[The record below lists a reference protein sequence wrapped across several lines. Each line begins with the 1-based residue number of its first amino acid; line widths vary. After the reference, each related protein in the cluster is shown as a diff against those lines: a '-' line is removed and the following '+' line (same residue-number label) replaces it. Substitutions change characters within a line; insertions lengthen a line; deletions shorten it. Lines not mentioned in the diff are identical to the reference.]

1 MADIVNMP
9 KLGFDMAEGVLIRW
23 VIGEDEPVEKGEVLA
38 EIETDKATVEVEA
51 SVGGTVLK
59 HIVQEGTPVP
69 VGEPIAVIGEAGEEV
84 DLEELGGGEPA
95 QAEQKEPEQ
104 AEEERKTEAGAEKP
118 EREPA
123 KAEEPSGEAEYPG
136 GVKATPVAR
145 RIAEEKSLDL
155 QSISGSGPG
164 GRIVKADVEKAL
176 ERGVSTEKDAPERR
190 PAVSVPSGE
199 RRETER
205 VPVSKLRK
213 TIGSRMSR
221 AKQELPHFYVT
232 IDVEAG
238 PVMDLRKQINA
249 ALPEE
254 EKTSVNDYIVKASA
268 LALREFPNLNASL
281 DGDEIV
287 RHGEINVGIAVAVD
301 EGLLTV
307 VARDADLKPL
317 RTLSEEI
324 RAMVERTRE
333 GKVRPDDVEGSTF
346 TVSNL
351 GMFDVDHFIAIIN
364 PPEAAIL
371 AIGSVREEPAFVNG
385 EVEPVRRLK
394 VTLSADHRVTDGAE
408 AARWLQV
415 FREYIENPV
424 LLLI

>member
-1 MADIVNMP
+1 MAEIVNMP
-9 KLGFDMAEGVLIRW
+9 KLGFDMAEGVLVRW
-23 VIGEDEPVEKGEVLA
+23 VIGVDESVEKGEVLA

-59 HIVQEGTPVP
+59 HIVEEGTPVP
-69 VGEPIAVIGEAGEEV
+69 VGEPIAVIGEQGEEV
-84 DLEELGGGEPA
+84 DLDKLGVGEPVKSEQ
-95 QAEQKEPEQ
+95 QAPAEAEKEPH
-104 AEEERKTEAGAEKP
+104 TETAQQTP
-118 EREPA
+118 ERS
-123 KAEEPSGEAEYPG
+123 EESSDEGQYPD

-145 RIAEEKSLDL
+145 RIAEDNKINL
-155 QSISGSGPG
+155 QQLSGSGPG
-164 GRIVKADVEKAL
+164 GRVVKADVEQAIQSGL
-176 ERGVSTEKDAPERR
+176 PTAEGETARR
-190 PAVSVPSGE
+190 PALSIPAGE

-213 TIGSRMSR
+213 TIGSRMARS
-221 AKQELPHFYVT
+221 KQELPHFYVT
-232 IDVEAG
+232 IDLDAG
-238 PVMDLRKQINA
+238 PVMDLRKQINE
-249 ALPEE
+249 ALPED
-254 EKTSVNDYIVKASA
+254 EKISVNDFLVKASG

-287 RHGEINVGIAVAVD
+287 RHGQVNVGIAVAVD

-317 RTLSEEI
+317 RTLSSEI
-324 RAMVERTRE
+324 RAMVDRTRE

-371 AIGSVREEPAFVNG
+371 AIGSVREEPAFVDG
-385 EVEPVRRLK
+385 EILPVRRLK

-415 FREYIENPV
+415 FREYIESPT
-424 LLLI
+424 LMLI

>member
-9 KLGFDMAEGVLIRW
+9 KLGFDMAEGVLVRW
-23 VIGEDEPVEKGEVLA
+23 VIGEDQPVEKGEVLA

-59 HIVQEGTPVP
+59 HIVEEGTPVP
-69 VGEPIAVIGEAGEEV
+69 VGEPIAVIGEAGEEF
-84 DLEELGGGEPA
+84 DLDELGAGKPA
-95 QAEQKEPEQ
+95 AETQAAEESVEQPKAEQAATTEPQ
-104 AEEERKTEAGAEKP
+104 ARSA
-118 EREPA
+118 
-123 KAEEPSGEAEYPG
+123 EAETSDQTEYPD

-145 RIAEEKSLDL
+145 RIAEDNAIDL
-155 QSISGSGPG
+155 QQLSGSGPG
-164 GRIVKADVEKAL
+164 GRIIKADVEQAI
-176 ERGVSTEKDAPERR
+176 EHGVPTEKAASPRR
-190 PAVSVPSGE
+190 PAVSIPSGE
-199 RRETER
+199 RRKTER
-205 VPVSKLRK
+205 APVSKLRK
-213 TIGSRMSR
+213 TIGSRMTRS
-221 AKQELPHFYVT
+221 KQELPHFYVT
-232 IDVEAG
+232 IDVDAG
-238 PVMDLRKQINA
+238 PVMDLRKQINN

-254 EKTSVNDYIVKASA
+254 EKISVNDFLVKACA

-281 DGDEIV
+281 EGEEII
-287 RHGEINVGIAVAVD
+287 RHGPINVGIAVAVD

-307 VARDADLKPL
+307 VAREAELKPL
-317 RTLSEEI
+317 RVLSGEI
-324 RAMVERTRE
+324 RAMVERTRA

-385 EVEPVRRLK
+385 ELVPVRRLK
-394 VTLSADHRVTDGAE
+394 VTLSADHRITDGAE
-408 AARWLQV
+408 VARWLQV

>member
-1 MADIVNMP
+1 MAEVVNMP
-9 KLGFDMAEGVLIRW
+9 KLGFDMAEGVLVRW
-23 VIGEDEPVEKGEVLA
+23 VIAEDESVEKGEVLA

-51 SVGGTVLK
+51 SVSGTVLK
-59 HIVQEGTPVP
+59 HIVAEGTPVP
-69 VGEPIAVIGEAGEEV
+69 VGEPIAVIGDAGEEV
-84 DLEELGGGEPA
+84 DLDELGAAQPA
-95 QAEQKEPEQ
+95 EAEQEAPAEEAAEPE
-104 AEEERKTEAGAEKP
+104 AERAAP
-118 EREPA
+118 
-123 KAEEPSGEAEYPG
+123 EAERSKETATTGEGQYPD

-145 RIAEEKSLDL
+145 RIAEENKLNLKS
-155 QSISGSGPG
+155 IPGSGPG
-164 GRIVKADVEKAL
+164 GRIVKADVEEAL
-176 ERGVSTEKDAPERR
+176 ESGV
-190 PAVSVPSGE
+190 PAEQSVPARQPVVSLPSGE
-199 RRETER
+199 SRKTER

-221 AKQELPHFYVT
+221 SKQELPHFYVT
-232 IDVEAG
+232 IDVDAG
-238 PVMDLRKQINA
+238 PVMDIRKQINKA
-249 ALPEE
+249 MPEDQ
-254 EKTSVNDYIVKASA
+254 KISVNDFLVKASA
-268 LALREFPNLNASL
+268 LALHEFPNLNASL
-281 DGDEIV
+281 EEDEIV
-287 RHGEINVGIAVAVD
+287 RHGQVNVGIAVAVD

-317 RTLSEEI
+317 RTLSAEI
-324 RAMVERTRE
+324 RAMISRTRE

-371 AIGSVREEPAFVNG
+371 AVGSVREEPAFVDG
-385 EVEPVRRLK
+385 ELVPVKRLK

-415 FREYIENPV
+415 FREYIENPA